1 MDMEKV
7 LITGGNGQL
16 GRSLCSILKDVDTE
30 VIATDADTLD
40 IRDFKQTEE
49 FVLKYKPDTIIN
61 CAAHTNVDK
70 CETDAENAKRIN
82 EDGARNLAIA
92 AGKTG
97 AQIVQVST
105 DYVFDGNAKK
115 PYTEDDRTNPQSVY
129 GRTKLAG
136 EKAVIENC
144 DKYFIVR
151 TAWLYGD
158 GNNFVKT
165 MLKLADKTDCITVVN
180 DQYGTPTSSLELAR
194 MILYII
200 PSGQYGIYHGT
211 CEGGTNWY
219 EFACE
224 IMKQAGKDVKVMPV
238 TTEEYMKN
246 KKAATR
252 PAYSVLENK
261 KLNSMGT
268 YRMKEWRKAL
278 AEYMYMTG
286 YSRV

>member
-30 VIATDADTLD
+30 VIATDTDTLD

-224 IMKQAGKDVKVMPV
+224 IMKQAGKDVKVIPV